1 MELKSTN
8 HESNG
13 DFITPIWKLSPMH
26 NGGSSSSS
34 SNLLDSYE
42 LQAITKQ
49 LNRAIRASNGQSTP
63 RSPRLLSPFYLHRLD
78 RIYKQNSNTS
88 KKISSSKQNSK
99 CTTTEVKGTRGFV
112 LRLWNKVKQG
122 FLRGNKFNT

>member
-13 DFITPIWKLSPMH
+13 DFITPIWKLSPKH
-26 NGGSSSSS
+26 NVVVSSSS

-49 LNRAIRASNGQSTP
+49 LNRAIRASNGQSAP

-78 RIYKQNSNTS
+78 RIYKQNSNKS
-88 KKISSSKQNSK
+88 KKISSSKRNSES
-99 CTTTEVKGTRGFV
+99 TTEVKGTRGFV